1 MLRAEQKS
9 FLHQKNMIL
18 KKFKAKKLQPNNM
31 TKWSQPT
38 KKLKKLDICLNGKF
52 GILYHATF
60 LRIGKFSSIMK
71 KRSQPT
77 KKIKKKLDIH
87 LNGKFGIL
95 YHATF
100 LRIEKFS
107 SIMKKRSQP
116 TKKNNKNLTFV

>member
-60 LRIGKFSSIMK
+60 LRIGKFSSINNDPVKSSDGMRLQFEK
-71 KRSQPT
+71 DP
-77 KKIKKKLDIH
+77 IF
-87 LNGKFGIL
+87 LN
-95 YHATF
+95 
-100 LRIEKFS
+100 LR
-107 SIMKKRSQP
+107 
-116 TKKNNKNLTFV
+116 